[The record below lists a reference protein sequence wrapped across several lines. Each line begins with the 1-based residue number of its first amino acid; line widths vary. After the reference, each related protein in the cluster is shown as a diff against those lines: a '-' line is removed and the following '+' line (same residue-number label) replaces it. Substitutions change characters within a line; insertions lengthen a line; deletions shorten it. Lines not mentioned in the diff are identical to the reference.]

1 MGFIRGAARVIS
13 WIGLTGVGGLHLW
26 WSAGSSWPA
35 KNRARL
41 ASATVGNA
49 HAMPAPGP
57 TAVVGAAVLVGGAV
71 TAGALGE
78 SRLIVCGR
86 RLIGLALLARA
97 VLGGEVALRAL
108 GMGPPDPRFRRLDA
122 RAYRPLCA
130 VLGAAVLLGSR
141 RTSSR
146 RTRSVTA

>member
-13 WIGLTGVGGLHLW
+13 WIGLTAVGGLHLC

-49 HAMPAPGP
+49 RAMPAPGP
-57 TAVVGAAVLVGGAV
+57 TAVVGAAALVGGAV

-97 VLGGEVALRAL
+97 MLGGEVALRAL
-108 GMGPPDPRFRRLDA
+108 GMGAPDPRFRRLDA